1 MVVLVVVKG
10 NDGEGNDGDGDD
22 EEEDEDE
29 ENEEE
34 DGDGVENDA
43 LDCDDFSVFDFE
55 RTRPAFNS
63 VSLMSIDMLTM
74 INGATYLMSR

>member
-1 MVVLVVVKG
+1 VVVLVVVKG

-29 ENEEE
+29 ENE